1 MHALS
6 LIGGRFVTMDD
17 YDASCRVVVYAL
29 HDMPLLS
36 ATSLARSHPQTT
48 DRDVATNDSKEKEGS
63 EEGAGLT

>member
-17 YDASCRVVVYAL
+17 HDASCHVVYAL